1 MPFQQTDFPGL
12 LVFEPKVLRD
22 ERGYFFESFNQRT
35 FADAGIDTP
44 FVQDNQSFSK
54 KGTLRGLHYQLNPHA
69 QAKLVRVIQGEVIDV
84 VVDLR
89 KGSPTFGKSYSIK
102 LTDENQLQLYV
113 PRGFAHGYSV
123 LSDMAL
129 FFYKCDGYYS
139 KESER
144 GIMYN
149 DPALKID
156 WGFDVSQA
164 IVSDKDKNNA
174 SFRQA
179 DYNFEFA

>member
-1 MPFQQTDFPGL
+1 MPFKETGFQGL

-35 FADAGIDTP
+35 FSDAGITTP

-89 KGSPTFGKSYSIK
+89 KGSPTFGRSYAIK
-102 LTDENQLQLYV
+102 LTDENQLQLYI

-123 LSDMAL
+123 LSETAL
-129 FFYKCDGYYS
+129 FFYKCDGYYN

-156 WGFDVSQA
+156 WGFDVSHA
-164 IVSDKDKNNA
+164 IVSEKDKNN
-174 SFRQA
+174 SLFHQA
-179 DYNFEFA
+179 DYNFELA